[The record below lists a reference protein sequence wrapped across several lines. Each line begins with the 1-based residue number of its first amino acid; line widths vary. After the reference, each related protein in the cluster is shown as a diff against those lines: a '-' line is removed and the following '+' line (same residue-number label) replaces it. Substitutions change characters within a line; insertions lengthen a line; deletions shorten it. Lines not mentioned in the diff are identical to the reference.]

1 MSAAD
6 MPSPEAPPAPPPQLP
21 PPPSSSPP
29 PRPAP
34 PKQKGGSL
42 RWLRILIL
50 TLIAGAAGGSL
61 ALYWPPLADRLR
73 GDTARADIIALQ
85 ERTAQVEARL
95 DMLENAP
102 VLATPEAPD
111 AVPEAVLPEAPAAD
125 VPAIL
130 PPPADLGPFGEGALA
145 FQLNQIGNRLSALE
159 AEAADLVSRLDGAVT
174 RDEQTQ
180 LIQRLAALE
189 AANSGEYL
197 RRAAQMLALSEVARI
212 AATSSTF
219 VAQMNTL
226 AATVP
231 GDPAIGIL
239 RAHAEDGVPT
249 FQDLLRTFPEAARAA
264 LDAEIAASDAGF
276 VARMWNSMRHL
287 VSLRRVGDVEG
298 TDSASI
304 LARAELALG
313 SGDLATAVAEVNA
326 LTGAAAQSVT
336 PWLSGAEVRFE
347 LDDVIAAMS
356 ARIIAVLSLAPDAVP
371 VAPPAS
377 GGAPEIP

>member
-1 MSAAD
+1 
-6 MPSPEAPPAPPPQLP
+6 
-21 PPPSSSPP
+21 
-29 PRPAP
+29 
-34 PKQKGGSL
+34 L
-42 RWLRILIL
+42 RWLRFLVL

-61 ALYWPPLADRLR
+61 ALYWPPLANRLR
-73 GDTARADIIALQ
+73 GDTTRADLISLQ
-85 ERTAQVEARL
+85 ERTAQIEARL

-102 VLATPEAPD
+102 VPVAPEAPG
-111 AVPEAVLPEAPAAD
+111 AVPEAALPETPAETAAL
-125 VPAIL
+125 VV
-130 PPPADLGPFGEGALA
+130 PPPVDLGPFGEGALA

-159 AEAADLVSRLDGAVT
+159 AEAADLFSRLDGAVT
-174 RDEQTQ
+174 RAEQAQ

-231 GDPAIGIL
+231 GDPALGIL

-249 FQDLLRTFPEAARAA
+249 FQDLARTFPDTARAA
-264 LDAEIAASDAGF
+264 LDAEIAAGDTGF
-276 VARMWNSMRHL
+276 LARMWNSMRHL

-298 TDSASI
+298 NDSASI
-304 LARAELALG
+304 LARAETALG
-313 SGDLATAVAEVNA
+313 SGDLATAVAEVNG

-336 PWLSGAEVRFE
+336 PWLSGAEARLE

-356 ARIIAVLSLAPDAVP
+356 ARIIAVLSLAPDPAP
-371 VAPPAS
+371 APPPAPE
-377 GGAPEIP
+377 GAPEIP